1 MSLEDCLADVAD
13 MGATDIEILADTHV
27 AGYPSPSSEWVD
39 RWLTLVDRAGLRPT
53 CYSSWLDTRLHRDR
67 ALSLDE
73 AVAILRRDLELAH
86 RLGFSI
92 VRPKL
97 GVVSLDLIP
106 DPIWRDTVE
115 RVLPDAAELGIAI
128 APEIHSPTPLRS
140 RIVDDYVDL
149 VRETGT
155 EHFGLLIDTGI
166 FQTEERKG
174 GHGDSVYVFGDPEPE
189 LRERVAREMSKP
201 LAVDPADLVDL
212 MPYVVHVHAKFWD
225 MTDDLTDPHIPYD
238 GIVRALVE
246 GGFTGSVSSE
256 YEGPREPLP
265 RVRRAPPTAADAP
278 PLARR
283 GLTCPAGL
291 GRASWLDERGRY
303 RPVQATPWRRA
314 LHEPLGWAA
323 SVRSR
328 PTPRVSR
335 PRWAGPTPVARSGR
349 CSRSG
354 TARGSPD
361 ARARP
366 PRTAPAGT
374 TSVTT
379 FPGHSPDESTAAIVS
394 SATCRCSSSA

>member
-1 MSLEDCLADVAD
+1 MSGSSEISLGVSLYSYGGDFLVTMSLEDCLADVAD
-13 MGATDIEILADTHV
+13 MGAIDIEILADTHI

-39 RWLTLVDRAGLRPT
+39 RWLVLVDGAGLRPT

-115 RVLPDAAELGIAI
+115 RVLPDAAELGIVI

-166 FQTEERKG
+166 FQTEERRG
-174 GHGDSVYVFGDPEPE
+174 GHSDSVYVFGDPEPE

-256 YEGPREPLP
+256 YEGPRALY
-265 RVRRAPPTAADAP
+265 
-278 PLARR
+278 
-283 GLTCPAGL
+283 
-291 GRASWLDERGRY
+291 RASDVLRRQQLMLRRMLD
-303 RPVQATPWRRA
+303 
-314 LHEPLGWAA
+314 AA
-323 SVRSR
+323 
-328 PTPRVSR
+328 
-335 PRWAGPTPVARSGR
+335 
-349 CSRSG
+349 
-354 TARGSPD
+354 
-361 ARARP
+361 
-366 PRTAPAGT
+366 
-374 TSVTT
+374 
-379 FPGHSPDESTAAIVS
+379 
-394 SATCRCSSSA
+394 